1 MNRYGRILFFA
12 AFVAVVGGAAWT
24 AYVVQRSRANETSAA
39 VSAAA
44 GLLDAVVQTENAA
57 RDYTVVRDPALLE
70 AYTSQR
76 SRLDRAIGAAQ
87 DAVGDDPELRSRLR
101 DEVMLVD
108 RWATITA
115 ADVATPAR
123 GASSTLLAAA
133 RDPMLT
139 EIRTANDVLLRAIER
154 HHRDQRDD
162 AGKRGIATIVG
173 LCIAFAALNW
183 ALFVRTERRE
193 TRARN
198 RQLAL
203 AEQLQGARSED
214 EARGML
220 ARHLET
226 LAPGTM
232 VIVSDDTDRS
242 AAGLAIT
249 ASGERIGTV
258 IVRSKHDLPAVTERW
273 VHDSILRA
281 APVLATL
288 RTLAVAQAHAAT
300 DPLTGLGNRRLVEDA
315 LARLAAQ
322 SRRSGEGFAV
332 AMIDVDRFKTV
343 NDTYGHDAGDAV
355 LVAIGSA
362 LNAETREYDIVGR
375 RGGDEFIVLL
385 AGLGSTEAVDVMERC
400 RTAIGALRLGSP
412 AITTT
417 ASIGVAAV
425 GEGSEPGDPDALVRA
440 ADNAVY
446 EAKARG
452 GNCVV
457 GVALAPL

>member
-24 AYVVQRSRANETSAA
+24 GYVVQRSRTDETSAA

-57 RDYTVVRDPALLE
+57 RDYTVVRDPALLD

-76 SRLDRAIGAAQ
+76 ARLNGAIGAAQ
-87 DAVGDDPELRSRLR
+87 DAVGDDPELRSLLR

-108 RWATITA
+108 RWATVTA
-115 ADVATPAR
+115 GDVATP
-123 GASSTLLAAA
+123 GSGTSSTRAAA
-133 RDPMLT
+133 RDPMLA
-139 EIRTANDVLLRAIER
+139 EIRTADDVLLRAIDR

-162 AGKRGIATIVG
+162 AGTRGIATIVG
-173 LCIAFAALNW
+173 LCVAFAALNW

-193 TRARN
+193 TRARD
-198 RQLAL
+198 RQLAF

-226 LAPGTM
+226 LAPGMM
-232 VIVSDDTDRS
+232 VVVSDGTDRS
-242 AAGLAIT
+242 EAGQAIT
-249 ASGERIGTV
+249 ANGERIGTV
-258 IVRSKHDLPAVTERW
+258 IVRSKHDLRAATERW

-281 APVLATL
+281 APVLGTL

-355 LVAIGSA
+355 LVAIGGV

-375 RGGDEFIVLL
+375 RGGDEFVMLL
-385 AGLGSTEAVDVMERC
+385 AGLGSTEAVNVMERC
-400 RTAIGALRLGSP
+400 RAAIGALRLGSP

-417 ASIGVAAV
+417 ASFGVAAV
-425 GEGSEPGDPDALVRA
+425 EEGSEPGDPGALVRA

-452 GNCVV
+452 GDCVV
-457 GVALAPL
+457 GVTLATR